1 MIFKTSNLTLRPWS
15 EDDAECLYHFAK
27 NPNVGPIAGWP
38 PHESVDDSL
47 NIIKTVFAK
56 KETYAIVKDDV
67 PIGCVGLLFHP
78 DTNHW
83 WGEGAVELG
92 YWIAEEHWG
101 KGYATEAS
109 KAIID
114 HAFDDLGISQIY
126 ASYRTENVRSKRVL
140 EKLGFE
146 YYAEMTNENYLH
158 EFFTEVAFGTVII
171 IILIFKSTVSTFSS
185 H

>member
-1 MIFKTSNLTLRPWS
+1 MIFKTANLTLRPWK
-15 EDDAECLYHFAK
+15 EEDAECLYHFAK

-56 KETYAIVKDDV
+56 KETYAVVKDNI

-101 KGYATEAS
+101 NGYAAEAS
-109 KAIID
+109 KAIIN
-114 HAFDDLGISQIY
+114 HAFHDLGISQEI
-126 ASYRTENVRSKRVL
+126 ANFAAVL
-140 EKLGFE
+140 CGG
-146 YYAEMTNENYLH
+146 YLH
-158 EFFTEVAFGTVII
+158 FYRRPFWAAMTLPRSSPWQTTRSFRYC
-171 IILIFKSTVSTFSS
+171 FSTRC
-185 H
+185 